1 MTSSRSETVR
11 PEPVEGQSTDTAS
24 EQVSYVVYMLRCVDG
39 SYYTSHTDA
48 LESMVA
54 AHHSGAV
61 PGYTRIKRPVT
72 LVYSESFSTRLEA
85 LGRERQIKGW
95 NRTKKQALVRGDWEL
110 LRRLAKRNAPTG
122 FPQPVVNPRDLF

>member
-24 EQVSYVVYMLRCVDG
+24 EQVSYIVYMLRCVDG
-39 SYYTSHTDA
+39 SFYTSHTDA

-54 AHHSGAV
+54 AHHAGKI
-61 PGYTRIKRPVT
+61 PGYTRIKRPLK
-72 LVYSESFSTRLEA
+72 LVYTESFSTRLEA
-85 LGRERQIKGW
+85 LGRERQIKRW
-95 NRTKKQALVRGDWEL
+95 NRAKKQALVSGDWEL
-110 LRRLAKRNAPTG
+110 LRRLDKREGPTG